1 MRARRDQD
9 VFWEGVDRGELVAQQ
24 CLDCETLRHPPS
36 PHCAKCGSEHWHT
49 RPLSGR
55 GVIHTWL
62 VSTHPNRHTDD
73 ERLVILVDL
82 EEGVR
87 IVSNLLDPENARSGA
102 PVALE
107 FGEIAGARLPL
118 FRTIS

>member
-1 MRARRDQD
+1 MPAKRDQD
-9 VFWEGVDRGELVAQQ
+9 VFWEGVDRGELVAQR
-24 CLDCETLRHPPS
+24 CGDCAALRHPPS
-36 PHCAKCGSEHWHT
+36 PHCARCGSERWT
-49 RPLSGR
+49 TQALSGR

-73 ERLVILVDL
+73 ERLVVLVDL

-87 IVSNLLDPENARSGA
+87 VVSNLLDPENARSGA

-107 FGEIAGARLPL
+107 FGEVGGARLPL
-118 FRTIS
+118 FRTIA